1 MTDPSGAPGSEA
13 RAPASTR
20 ARLAVRV
27 GVFGLFAAA
36 FVTPLGGADGV
47 SAKVF
52 FGLWLLSVVA
62 VAVANVRAA
71 GEP

>member
-1 MTDPSGAPGSEA
+1 MSDPSGAPGPEA
-13 RAPASTR
+13 RPSASKR

-27 GVFGLFAAA
+27 GLFGLFAAA
-36 FVTPLGGADGV
+36 FVTPLGGAEWV

-62 VAVANVRAA
+62 VALANVRSADD
-71 GEP
+71 P